1 MNTELRKK
9 AKTEFEKYLFKL
21 IDIAIF
27 EKNMQSVRKHRD
39 FKLIT
44 TDARRNYLLS
54 EPNYHTITF
63 FKYS

>member
-9 AKTEFEKYLFKL
+9 AKTEFEKYLSKL